1 ANANQSCEPA
11 GRAARRFL
19 PVWAA
24 TCSLPDD
31 LHHHPLLPPPVEL
44 GVEDLLPRAEVELPL
59 RDRQDHLVV
68 DQRALQVRVGVVLTR
83 LVVAVVAWRGEPVEP
98 RDQILLRARVLV

>member
-1 ANANQSCEPA
+1 MILTTILARTR
-11 GRAARRFL
+11 RASRPRAR
-19 PVWAA
+19 
-24 TCSLPDD
+24 SLPDD

-83 LVVAVVAWRGEPVEP
+83 LVVAIVARRRQLVEP
-98 RDQILLRARVLV
+98 LDEVLLQPRLLVV